1 MKRWLFAP
9 IIAGALTLILASYLT
24 GIIAAR
30 AQEQVQVRID
40 SIDTSAYPRLRA
52 SLTVV
57 DGSGRPIVGL
67 APQAFAAEA
76 DGQSLPLMGVTTAL
90 DANVPAA
97 VVLTFDTSGSMQGT
111 AIEQAKAGGKALVN
125 QLGPN
130 DRVAVITFSNAVQ
143 VVQGFTSDR
152 GALAAAIDGIVA
164 AGNTALYDG
173 VVAGVNT
180 AAQAGTQ
187 RRAVVLL
194 SDGKDSGGVSASD
207 RSSSLAAA
215 QTAGAPFFVVGLGE
229 VDQAYLQELANV
241 TKGQLFLTPSPEA
254 LQGLYE
260 TIGQALRNQYILDLD
275 AASVDPASARTLR
288 VQVNTGAAVAS
299 AEAPLD
305 LSAFVVTPA
314 PTAAPTAPPTP
325 VATPVSETE
334 GGGVSPVLLAAAGLA
349 TAAVLAGG
357 GIAFTRQRRRRAA
370 AMAQEAQGL
379 RRPATAATRPT
390 TEAAGPVFVGK
401 GPAARDYAEAW
412 LEVIAPQS
420 GERYAIGEEPVTV
433 GFTGDCTIC
442 LPDGS
447 NRRFD
452 RFRVWRREGR
462 YMLHN
467 LSRFGG
473 ATIGGKPVPWAV
485 LEDGDEI
492 QLGEWRL
499 VFRTVNRD
507 SDT

>member
-1 MKRWLFAP
+1 MKGWLFAP
-9 IIAGALTLILASYLT
+9 IIAGALTLIAGSYLT
-24 GIIAAR
+24 GIIGAH
-30 AQEQVQVRID
+30 AQQQVQLRID
-40 SIDTSAYPRLRA
+40 SVDASAYPRLSA
-52 SLTVV
+52 SVTVV

-90 DANVPAA
+90 DADVPAA
-97 VVLTFDTSGSMQGT
+97 VVLIFDTSGSMQGA
-111 AIEQAKAGGKALVN
+111 AIEQAKEGGKALVN

-130 DRVAVITFSNAVQ
+130 DQVAVITFSNTVQ

-164 AGNTALYDG
+164 SGNTALYDG
-173 VVAGVNT
+173 VAAGVNT
-180 AAQAGTQ
+180 AAQANAQ

-194 SDGKDSGGVSASD
+194 SDGKDSGGVSAGD
-207 RSSSLAAA
+207 RNSSLAAA
-215 QTAGAPFFVVGLGE
+215 QTAGVPFFVVGLGE
-229 VDQAYLQELANV
+229 IDQAYLQELANV
-241 TKGQLFLTPSPEA
+241 TRGQLFVTPSPEA

-275 AASVDPASARTLR
+275 ATNVDPASARILR

-299 AEAPLD
+299 AEVPLD

-314 PTAAPTAPPTP
+314 PTAAPTAAPTP
-325 VATPVSETE
+325 VATRVSETA
-334 GGGVSPVLLAAAGLA
+334 GGGVSPLLLAAAGVVA
-349 TAAVLAGG
+349 VAVLAGG
-357 GIAFTRQRRRRAA
+357 GFAFTRQRRRAA
-370 AMAQEAQGL
+370 AVAQEAQVL
-379 RRPATAATRPT
+379 RRPAGATERPT
-390 TEAAGPVFVGK
+390 TESAGPVFMGT
-401 GPAARDYAEAW
+401 GPTARDKAEAW
-412 LEVIAPQS
+412 LEVIAPQA
-420 GERYAIGEEPVTV
+420 GERYPIGEEPVTV

-492 QLGEWRL
+492 RLGEWRL
-499 VFRTVNRD
+499 VFRTTNREAN
-507 SDT
+507 S